1 MESVTIQ
8 SVEDK
13 PTDKG
18 VYRAVVKTDVGVMAC
33 WDMALGA
40 LLKNFIGQR
49 VQLELHRTGAWT
61 NIKAM
66 GQQVSNLP
74 ATPVFAP
81 VAQAGPSLSMSSRES
96 SIVAQCMVKGAVEL
110 ARMKEFANNEELG
123 EYLCMATAELC
134 GAYKHALIQLE

>member
-1 MESVTIQ
+1 MEPVLIQ

-40 LLKNFIGQR
+40 ILKNFIGHR

-66 GQQVSNLP
+66 GAEVAPTLTPQPIV
-74 ATPVFAP
+74 ATPTRE
-81 VAQAGPSLSMSSRES
+81 AGLSMSMREQ
-96 SIVAQCMVKGAVEL
+96 SIVAQVCVKGAIEL
-110 ARMKEFANNEELG
+110 ARMKDFKNNEELG
-123 EYLCMATAELC
+123 EFLCMAVNEIA
-134 GAYKHALIQLE
+134 GSYKVALSSLE